1 MEFSFQLHDQ
11 QLAIA
16 NSNARFKVCSA
27 GRRGGKSYY
36 ACISLLMEGMKNEK
50 NGYDLA
56 AKEIFYVSPTFD
68 QSKRNVWDLLKILG
82 GYGTKKSIISMA
94 WENTGIIQLVN
105 GRKIELKGADR
116 PDTLRG
122 VGLSYVVLD
131 EYAFMKPTVWEQ
143 VLLPTLS
150 DVEGDALFIG
160 TPDGKNHFFDLFKYA
175 SEEGDPEW
183 EAFTFRSIDNPTL
196 NAKDIEKAR
205 KRMSSSNFKQEY
217 EASFSA
223 GGGAVF
229 REEYFQYMD
238 EEPDG
243 GEWYIAVDPSGYA
256 DLETTTQGKLNTL
269 DECAIACVKV
279 GPYGWYV
286 GDIYHGRWGVRETAT
301 RILRAAQ
308 KFKAMA
314 VGIEKG
320 SLKNAMI
327 PYLTDEMMRLS
338 TFPSIKEVTHG
349 SQKKSD
355 RIAWALEGRFE
366 HSRIWFRKDAGWL
379 SHLEG
384 QLLDFPNP
392 LSRDDLIDALAYIDQ
407 VASTDWEE
415 MEDAQEDDWEDLEDV
430 GRSYATGY

>member
-1 MEFSFQLHDQ
+1 MEFKFSLHPQ
-11 QLAIA
+11 QLALA
-16 NSNARFKVCSA
+16 NSKARFKICAA

-36 ACISLLMEGMKNEK
+36 ACVSLLVEGMKDEK
-50 NGYDLA
+50 NGFDLST
-56 AKEIFYVSPTFD
+56 KEIFYVSPTFD
-68 QSKRNVWDLLKILG
+68 QSKRNVWDLLKMMG
-82 GYGTKKSIISMA
+82 GFGTKKSIIKMA
-94 WENTGIIQLVN
+94 WENTGIIQLIN

-122 VGLSYVVLD
+122 VGLSYAVLD
-131 EYAFMKPTVWEQ
+131 EYAFMKPSVWEQ
-143 VLLPTLS
+143 VLLPTLT

-160 TPDGKNHFFDLFKYA
+160 TPDGKNHFFDLFDYA
-175 SEEGDPEW
+175 SKGTDPEW

-196 NAKDIEKAR
+196 NKKEVEKAR
-205 KRMSSSNFKQEY
+205 TRMSSSNFKQEY

-229 REEYFQYMD
+229 KEEYFSYLKD
-238 EEPDG
+238 EPED

-256 DLETTTQGKLNTL
+256 DLETTTQGKLSTL
-269 DECAIACVKV
+269 DECGIAVVKV
-279 GPYGWYV
+279 GPSGWFV
-286 GDIYHGRWGVRETAT
+286 GDILHGRWGVRETAT

-308 KFKAMA
+308 KYKAMA

-320 SLKNAMI
+320 SLKNAMM

-338 TFPSIKEVTHG
+338 TFPSIREVTHG
-349 SQKKSD
+349 GQKKSE

-366 HSRIWFRKDAGWL
+366 HGRIFFREGAEWIRP
-379 SHLEG
+379 LEN

-407 VASTDWEE
+407 VASTDWDEE
-415 MEDAQEDDWEDLEDV
+415 VSSEEDEWVELEAV